1 MNWDCK
7 GDSGLK
13 KAKCSREGEKEGR
26 NSMKVQIPF
35 LVVGVE
41 QKILHERRT
50 SELRIQK
57 DTPSTAKC

>member
-1 MNWDCK
+1 VLKEREK
-7 GDSGLK
+7 GRQELYKSAEL
-13 KAKCSREGEKEGR
+13 
-26 NSMKVQIPF
+26 F

-57 DTPSTAKC
+57 DTPSTAKY